1 MSLEIHISVRNL
13 VEFLLRS
20 GDLDNRIKGSAQA
33 MLAGSKIHR
42 RLQKQ
47 AGGDYRAEVSM
58 ACRYVFDSDKTEANS
73 VYADRISTES
83 GTSAVGS
90 ADADTEDILT
100 DAAVIVEGRADG
112 IYSGIIPPN
121 ALDMEGKPVW
131 FSASVSEDE
140 TSEITS
146 NSDPETGASC
156 ITIDEIKGTYR
167 NVHRMRRPEPVHVAQ
182 ARCYGYMYVMAHD
195 LPAVQMRMTYCN
207 LDTEEVR
214 YFYERMTRKEICR
227 WFDGIRG
234 EYRKWAAY
242 TLQWRERRTASIRS
256 MSFPFPYR
264 EGQKELAADCY
275 RTIVHGRKLFLEAP
289 TGSGKTITTLF
300 PAVKAMGEGKAEKI
314 FYLTA
319 KTIAR
324 TVAEDTVALMR
335 QRNLQCKSVT
345 LTAREKI
352 CMLDKPDCNPKACPR
367 AKGHFDR
374 VNEAIYAL
382 LTERDDFSRASIE
395 EYAEKYQVCPFE
407 MGLDMSLFSDVIIG
421 DYNYV
426 FDPHAYL
433 RRFFGEGEVRRDY
446 LFLIDEAHN
455 LVDRGREMYSAQLT
469 KEAFLEVRR
478 AVKGC
483 MPRIEKHLSACNT
496 AMLDLRR
503 QVSREG
509 EAMRLEAE
517 DIERLSACL
526 YRLQA
531 AISEYLEDYNRKKRR
546 EDENPEHS
554 LKSEADRKKKKSRKK
569 KTKANTK
576 TNKNTK
582 INANTKTN
590 TKAKTK
596 TEAKEE
602 GIEGQLSLAMLGLA
616 LTDEPAAEITL
627 DVEAAGLS
635 GDQNTGLVKEKTDGD
650 ADAGQDA
657 LEDPTA
663 GDDTQDSH
671 ALLLELYFALN
682 HFLMIYEKLDEK
694 YVIYAIKDETFMIRL
709 FNVDPSTNL
718 KECMD
723 RGRASILFSATLLP
737 IQYYKSLLGGT
748 GEDYEVYARSIF
760 DPGKRALLV
769 ADDVTSRYTRRG
781 PEEYARI
788 ADYIH
793 RIGMAR
799 YGNYMV
805 FFPSYAFMREVYR
818 AYQEIYPEAE
828 TEIWIQKERMSEAD
842 REEFLGRFTQSSQER
857 SFYGFCVLGGIFSE
871 GVDLKKDALIGA
883 VIVGTGLPQVCH
895 ERELL
900 KDYFA
905 KSGVNGYD
913 YAYRYPGMNKVLQ
926 AAGRVIRTS
935 EDIGV
940 VALLDDRFLQS
951 SYRMLF
957 PREWSNYEEV
967 SLEQVSHRMDRFW
980 DEWL

>member
-47 AGGDYRAEVSM
+47 AGGDYRAEVPM
-58 ACRYVFDSDKTEANS
+58 ACRYIFDREEPQNDK
-73 VYADRISTES
+73 
-83 GTSAVGS
+83 
-90 ADADTEDILT
+90 EDILAN
-100 DAAVIVEGRADG
+100 AAVIVEGRADG
-112 IYSGIIPPN
+112 IYSGQIPQD
-121 ALDMEGKPVW
+121 ALDMEGNLIGILSSGDAKTDADLPCV
-131 FSASVSEDE
+131 
-140 TSEITS
+140 
-146 NSDPETGASC
+146 
-156 ITIDEIKGTYR
+156 TIDEIKGTYR
-167 NVHRMRRPEPVHVAQ
+167 NLSRMRRPEPVHVAQ

-195 LPAVQMRMTYCN
+195 LTAVQMRMTYCN
-207 LDTEEVR
+207 MDTEQMR
-214 YFYERMTRKEICR
+214 YFYERMSRKEICS
-227 WFDGIRG
+227 WFDALMA

-324 TVAEDTVALMR
+324 TVAEDTVNLMR
-335 QRNLQCKSVT
+335 DRYLQCKSVT

-352 CMLDKPDCNPKACPR
+352 CTLEKPDCNPKACPR

-382 LTERDDFSRASIE
+382 LTSRDDFSRAAIE

-407 MGLDMSLFSDVIIG
+407 MGLDMSLFADIIIG

-433 RRFFGEGEVRRDY
+433 RRFFGEGEMRREY

-469 KEAFLEVRR
+469 KEEFLEVRR
-478 AVKGC
+478 AVKGR
-483 MPRIEKHLSACNT
+483 MARIERCLGACNT
-496 AMLDLRR
+496 AMLELRR
-503 QVSREG
+503 LVSKEG
-509 EAMRLEAE
+509 EAVCLEAE

-531 AISEYLEDYNRKKRR
+531 AISEYLEDYNRKRRR
-546 EDENPEHS
+546 EDAGKEHS
-554 LKSEADRKKKKSRKK
+554 LAVETAGER
-569 KTKANTK
+569 
-576 TNKNTK
+576 
-582 INANTKTN
+582 ICE
-590 TKAKTK
+590 
-596 TEAKEE
+596 TE
-602 GIEGQLSLAMLGLA
+602 
-616 LTDEPAAEITL
+616 
-627 DVEAAGLS
+627 VEAADFDPDSDLGS
-635 GDQNTGLVKEKTDGD
+635 DSEDG
-650 ADAGQDA
+650 
-657 LEDPTA
+657 
-663 GDDTQDSH
+663 H
-671 ALLLELYFALN
+671 VLLLDLYFELN

-723 RGRASILFSATLLP
+723 RGRASVLFSATLLP

-748 GEDYEVYARSIF
+748 QEDYEVYARSVF
-760 DPGKRALLV
+760 DPEKRALLV
-769 ADDVTSRYTRRG
+769 ANDVTSRYSRRG

-805 FFPSYAFMREVYR
+805 FFPSYAFMRAVYQ
-818 AYQEIYPEAE
+818 AYQEIYEETE

-842 REEFLGRFTQSSQER
+842 REEFLRRFTRSSEEG

-883 VIVGTGLPQVCH
+883 VIVGTGLPQISQ

-905 KSGVNGYD
+905 RNGVNGYD

-935 EDIGV
+935 EDTGV
-940 VALLDDRFLQS
+940 VALLDERFLQS
-951 SYRMLF
+951 GYRMLF
-957 PREWSNYEEV
+957 PREWANYEEIC
-967 SLEQVSHRMDRFW
+967 LEQVSHRVDRFW

>member
-47 AGGDYRAEVSM
+47 AGGDYRAEVPM
-58 ACRYVFDSDKTEANS
+58 ACRYIFDREETQNDK
-73 VYADRISTES
+73 
-83 GTSAVGS
+83 
-90 ADADTEDILT
+90 EDILAN
-100 DAAVIVEGRADG
+100 AAVIVEGRADG
-112 IYSGIIPPN
+112 IYSGQIPQD
-121 ALDMEGKPVW
+121 ALDMEGNLIGILSSGDAKTDAKLPCV
-131 FSASVSEDE
+131 
-140 TSEITS
+140 
-146 NSDPETGASC
+146 
-156 ITIDEIKGTYR
+156 TIDEIKGTYR
-167 NVHRMRRPEPVHVAQ
+167 NLSRMRRPEPVHVAQ

-195 LPAVQMRMTYCN
+195 LTAVQMRMTYCN
-207 LDTEEVR
+207 MDTEQVR
-214 YFYERMTRKEICR
+214 YFYERMSRKEICS
-227 WFDGIRG
+227 WFDALMA

-324 TVAEDTVALMR
+324 TVAEDTVNLMR
-335 QRNLQCKSVT
+335 NRYLQCKSVT

-352 CMLDKPDCNPKACPR
+352 CTLEKPDCNPKACPR

-382 LTERDDFSRASIE
+382 LTSRDDFSRAAIE

-407 MGLDMSLFSDVIIG
+407 MGLDMSLFADIIIG

-433 RRFFGEGEVRRDY
+433 RRFFGEGEMRREY
-446 LFLIDEAHN
+446 LFLIDEVHN

-469 KEAFLEVRR
+469 KEEFLEVRR
-478 AVKGC
+478 AVKGR
-483 MPRIEKHLSACNT
+483 MARIERCLGACNT
-496 AMLDLRR
+496 AMLELRR
-503 QVSREG
+503 LVSKEG
-509 EAMRLEAE
+509 EAVCLEAE

-531 AISEYLEDYNRKKRR
+531 AISEYLEDYNRKRRR
-546 EDENPEHS
+546 EDAGKEHS
-554 LKSEADRKKKKSRKK
+554 LAVETAGER
-569 KTKANTK
+569 
-576 TNKNTK
+576 
-582 INANTKTN
+582 ICE
-590 TKAKTK
+590 
-596 TEAKEE
+596 TE
-602 GIEGQLSLAMLGLA
+602 
-616 LTDEPAAEITL
+616 
-627 DVEAAGLS
+627 VEAADSDPDSDSDSDS
-635 GDQNTGLVKEKTDGD
+635 GSDSEDG
-650 ADAGQDA
+650 
-657 LEDPTA
+657 
-663 GDDTQDSH
+663 H
-671 ALLLELYFALN
+671 ALLLDLYFELN

-723 RGRASILFSATLLP
+723 RGRASVLFSATLLP

-748 GEDYEVYARSIF
+748 QEDYEVYARSVF
-760 DPGKRALLV
+760 DPEKRALLV
-769 ADDVTSRYTRRG
+769 ANDVTSRYSRRG

-805 FFPSYAFMREVYR
+805 FFPSYAFMRAVYQ
-818 AYQEIYPEAE
+818 AYQEIYGETE

-842 REEFLGRFTQSSQER
+842 REEFLRRFTRSSEEG

-883 VIVGTGLPQVCH
+883 VIVGTGLPQISQ
-895 ERELL
+895 EREVL

-905 KSGVNGYD
+905 RNGVNGYD

-935 EDIGV
+935 EDTGV
-940 VALLDDRFLQS
+940 VALLDERFLQS
-951 SYRMLF
+951 GYRMLF
-957 PREWSNYEEV
+957 PREWANYEEIC
-967 SLEQVSHRMDRFW
+967 LEQVSHRVDCFW

>member
-47 AGGDYRAEVSM
+47 AGGDYRAEVPM
-58 ACRYVFDSDKTEANS
+58 ACRYIFEREGAQ
-73 VYADRISTES
+73 
-83 GTSAVGS
+83 
-90 ADADTEDILT
+90 DILAN
-100 DAAVIVEGRADG
+100 AAVIVEGRADG
-112 IYSGIIPPN
+112 IYYGLIPRD
-121 ALDMEGKPVW
+121 ALDMEGKLID
-131 FSASVSEDE
+131 SISSGE
-140 TSEITS
+140 T
-146 NSDPETGASC
+146 ETGERKLEGMKPDASLPC
-156 ITIDEIKGTYR
+156 VTIDEIKGTYR
-167 NVHRMRRPEPVHVAQ
+167 NLSRMRRPEPVHVAQ
-182 ARCYGYMYVMAHD
+182 ARCYGYMYAIAHD

-207 LDTEEVR
+207 MDTEEVR
-214 YFYERMTRKEICR
+214 YFYERMTRKEICI
-227 WFDGIRG
+227 WFDDLMA

-324 TVAEDTVALMR
+324 TVAEDTVELMR
-335 QRNLQCKSVT
+335 ARNLQCKSVT

-352 CMLDKPDCNPKACPR
+352 CILKKPDCNPKACPR

-382 LTERDDFSRASIE
+382 LTDRDDFSRAAIE

-407 MGLDMSLFSDVIIG
+407 MGLDMSLFADIIIG

-433 RRFFGEGEVRRDY
+433 RRFFGEGETRREY

-455 LVDRGREMYSAQLT
+455 LVERGREMYSAQLT

-478 AVKGC
+478 AVKGR
-483 MPRIEKHLSACNT
+483 MARIERGLGACNT
-496 AMLDLRR
+496 AMLELRR
-503 QVSREG
+503 LVSREG
-509 EAMRLEAE
+509 EAVCLEAE

-531 AISEYLEDYNRKKRR
+531 AISEYLEDYNRKRRR
-546 EDENPEHS
+546 EDGGKGQDLQELTES
-554 LKSEADRKKKKSRKK
+554 KDRNGKKKKNRKR
-569 KTKANTK
+569 TAKA
-576 TNKNTK
+576 
-582 INANTKTN
+582 
-590 TKAKTK
+590 AKTE
-596 TEAKEE
+596 T
-602 GIEGQLSLAMLGLA
+602 IPGQLTLAGLEDLSA
-616 LTDEPAAEITL
+616 MA
-627 DVEAAGLS
+627 AAGELIS
-635 GDQNTGLVKEKTDGD
+635 EAQKADPDPEQEDG
-650 ADAGQDA
+650 
-657 LEDPTA
+657 
-663 GDDTQDSH
+663 H
-671 ALLLELYFALN
+671 ALLLDLYFELN
-682 HFLMIYEKLDEK
+682 HFLMIYEKIDEK
-694 YVIYAIKDETFMIRL
+694 YVIYAIKDEIFMIRL

-723 RGRASILFSATLLP
+723 RGRASVLFSATLLP

-748 GEDYEVYARSIF
+748 QEDYEVYAKSVF
-760 DPGKRALLV
+760 DPEKRALLV
-769 ADDVTSRYTRRG
+769 ANDVTSRYSRRG

-805 FFPSYAFMREVYR
+805 FFPSYAFMGAVYQ
-818 AYQEIYPEAE
+818 AYQELYGETE
-828 TEIWIQKERMSEAD
+828 TEIWIQKERMSEDD
-842 REEFLGRFTQSSQER
+842 REEFLRRFTCSSEER

-883 VIVGTGLPQVCH
+883 VIVGTGLPQISC

-905 KSGVNGYD
+905 GNGVNGYD

-935 EDIGV
+935 EDTGV
-940 VALLDDRFLQS
+940 VVLLDERFLQS
-951 SYRMLF
+951 SYRILF
-957 PREWSNYEEV
+957 PREWANYEEIN
-967 SLEQVSHRMDRFW
+967 LEQVSHRVDRFW

>member
-47 AGGDYRAEVSM
+47 ARGDYRAEVSM
-58 ACRYVFDSDKTEANS
+58 ACRYVFDSDKTRANS

-146 NSDPETGASC
+146 KSDPETGASC

-214 YFYERMTRKEICR
+214 HFYERMTRKEICR
-227 WFDGIRG
+227 WFDGIMG

-509 EAMRLEAE
+509 EAMRLETE

-554 LKSEADRKKKKSRKK
+554 LKSEADRKKNKSRKK

-616 LTDEPAAEITL
+616 LTDEPAAELTL

-671 ALLLELYFALN
+671 ALLLDLYFALN

-842 REEFLGRFTQSSQER
+842 REEFLGRFAQSSQER

>member
-47 AGGDYRAEVSM
+47 AGGDYRAEVPM
-58 ACRYVFDSDKTEANS
+58 ACRYIFDREEPQNDK
-73 VYADRISTES
+73 
-83 GTSAVGS
+83 
-90 ADADTEDILT
+90 EDILAN
-100 DAAVIVEGRADG
+100 AAVIVEGRADG
-112 IYSGIIPPN
+112 IYSGQIPQD
-121 ALDMEGKPVW
+121 ALDMEGNLIGILSSGDAKTDADLPCV
-131 FSASVSEDE
+131 
-140 TSEITS
+140 
-146 NSDPETGASC
+146 
-156 ITIDEIKGTYR
+156 TIDEIKGTYR
-167 NVHRMRRPEPVHVAQ
+167 NLSRMRRPEPVHVAQ

-195 LPAVQMRMTYCN
+195 LTAVQMRMTYCN
-207 LDTEEVR
+207 MDTEQMR
-214 YFYERMTRKEICR
+214 YFYERMTRREICS
-227 WFDGIRG
+227 WFDGLMA

-324 TVAEDTVALMR
+324 TVAEDTVNLMR
-335 QRNLQCKSVT
+335 DRYLQCKSVT

-352 CMLDKPDCNPKACPR
+352 CTLEKPDCNPKACPR

-382 LTERDDFSRASIE
+382 LTGRDDFSRAAIE

-407 MGLDMSLFSDVIIG
+407 MGLDMSLFADIIIG

-433 RRFFGEGEVRRDY
+433 RRFFGEGEMRREY

-455 LVDRGREMYSAQLT
+455 LVDRGREMYSAQLI
-469 KEAFLEVRR
+469 KEEFLEVRR
-478 AVKGC
+478 AVKGR
-483 MPRIEKHLSACNT
+483 MARIERCLGACNT
-496 AMLDLRR
+496 AMLELRR
-503 QVSREG
+503 LVSKEG
-509 EAMRLEAE
+509 EAVCLEAE

-531 AISEYLEDYNRKKRR
+531 AISEYLEDYNRKRRR
-546 EDENPEHS
+546 EDAGKEHS
-554 LKSEADRKKKKSRKK
+554 LAVETAGER
-569 KTKANTK
+569 
-576 TNKNTK
+576 
-582 INANTKTN
+582 ICE
-590 TKAKTK
+590 
-596 TEAKEE
+596 TE
-602 GIEGQLSLAMLGLA
+602 
-616 LTDEPAAEITL
+616 
-627 DVEAAGLS
+627 VEAADFDPDSDLGS
-635 GDQNTGLVKEKTDGD
+635 DSEDG
-650 ADAGQDA
+650 
-657 LEDPTA
+657 
-663 GDDTQDSH
+663 H
-671 ALLLELYFALN
+671 VLLLDLYFELN

-723 RGRASILFSATLLP
+723 RGRASVLFSATLLP

-748 GEDYEVYARSIF
+748 QEDYEVYARSVF
-760 DPGKRALLV
+760 DPEKRALLV
-769 ADDVTSRYTRRG
+769 ANDVTSRYSRRG

-805 FFPSYAFMREVYR
+805 FFPSYAFMRAVYQ
-818 AYQEIYPEAE
+818 AYQEIYEETE

-842 REEFLGRFTQSSQER
+842 REEFLRRFTRSSEEG

-883 VIVGTGLPQVCH
+883 VIVGTGLPQINQ

-905 KSGVNGYD
+905 RNGVNGYD

-935 EDIGV
+935 EDTGV
-940 VALLDDRFLQS
+940 VALLDERFLQS
-951 SYRMLF
+951 GYRMLF
-957 PREWSNYEEV
+957 PREWANYEEIC
-967 SLEQVSHRMDRFW
+967 LEQVSHRVDRFW

>member
-47 AGGDYRAEVSM
+47 AGGDYRAEVPM
-58 ACRYVFDSDKTEANS
+58 ACRYIFDREETQSD
-73 VYADRISTES
+73 R
-83 GTSAVGS
+83 
-90 ADADTEDILT
+90 EDILAN
-100 DAAVIVEGRADG
+100 AAVIVEGRADG
-112 IYSGIIPPN
+112 IYSGMIPQD
-121 ALDMEGKPVW
+121 ALDMEGNLIGSLSSGDAKTDAGLPCV
-131 FSASVSEDE
+131 
-140 TSEITS
+140 
-146 NSDPETGASC
+146 
-156 ITIDEIKGTYR
+156 TIDEIKGTYR
-167 NVHRMRRPEPVHVAQ
+167 NLSRMRRPEPVHVAQ

-195 LPAVQMRMTYCN
+195 LTAVQMRMTYCN
-207 LDTEEVR
+207 MDTEQVR
-214 YFYERMTRKEICR
+214 YFYEHMTRREICS
-227 WFDGIRG
+227 WFDGLMA

-324 TVAEDTVALMR
+324 TVAEDTVNLMR
-335 QRNLQCKSVT
+335 DRYLQCKSVT

-352 CMLDKPDCNPKACPR
+352 CTLEKPDCNPKACPR

-382 LTERDDFSRASIE
+382 LTSRDDFSRAAIE

-407 MGLDMSLFSDVIIG
+407 MGLDMSLFADVIIG

-433 RRFFGEGEVRRDY
+433 RRFFGEGEIRREY

-469 KEAFLEVRR
+469 KEKFLEVRR
-478 AVKGC
+478 AVKGR
-483 MPRIEKHLSACNT
+483 MARIERCLGACNT
-496 AMLDLRR
+496 AMLELRR
-503 QVSREG
+503 LVSKEG
-509 EAMRLEAE
+509 EAVCLETE

-531 AISEYLEDYNRKKRR
+531 AISEYLEDYNRKRRR
-546 EDENPEHS
+546 EDAGKEQDFHELTESKNR
-554 LKSEADRKKKKSRKK
+554 KGKKNKNRKKTVQTAQAARAL
-569 KTKANTK
+569 KTVNTES
-576 TNKNTK
+576 
-582 INANTKTN
+582 IP
-590 TKAKTK
+590 
-596 TEAKEE
+596 E
-602 GIEGQLSLAMLGLA
+602 QLILSGLECSLAGERICE
-616 LTDEPAAEITL
+616 TE
-627 DVEAAGLS
+627 VEAADS
-635 GDQNTGLVKEKTDGD
+635 DPNQEDG
-650 ADAGQDA
+650 
-657 LEDPTA
+657 
-663 GDDTQDSH
+663 H
-671 ALLLELYFALN
+671 ALLLDLYFELN

-694 YVIYAIKDETFMIRL
+694 YVIYAIKDEAFMIRL

-723 RGRASILFSATLLP
+723 RGRASVLFSATLLP

-748 GEDYEVYARSIF
+748 QEDYEVYARSVF
-760 DPGKRALLV
+760 DPEKRALLV
-769 ADDVTSRYTRRG
+769 ANDVTSRYSRRG

-805 FFPSYAFMREVYR
+805 FFPSYAFMRAVYQ
-818 AYQEIYPEAE
+818 AYQQIYGETE

-842 REEFLGRFTQSSQER
+842 REEFLRRFARSSEEG

-883 VIVGTGLPQVCH
+883 VIVGTGLPQISQ

-905 KSGVNGYD
+905 RNGVNGYD

-935 EDIGV
+935 EDTGV
-940 VALLDDRFLQS
+940 VALLDERFLQS
-951 SYRMLF
+951 GYRMLF
-957 PREWSNYEEV
+957 PREWANYEEIC
-967 SLEQVSHRMDRFW
+967 LEHVSHRVDRFW